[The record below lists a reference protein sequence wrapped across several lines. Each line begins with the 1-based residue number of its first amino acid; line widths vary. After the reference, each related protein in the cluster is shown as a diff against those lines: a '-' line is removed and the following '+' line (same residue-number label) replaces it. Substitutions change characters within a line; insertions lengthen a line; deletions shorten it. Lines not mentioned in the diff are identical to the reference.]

1 MIGYYIQ
8 RGKLTRRLEKRG
20 VIDINLVELIRAK
33 KQEQDYLLRVL
44 ELWAAAEAQGID
56 PTDDANE
63 GGSFGLD
70 TRLLTPK
77 QKVEWQQ
84 HNDRFVERDA
94 TGASRPKLYNYFCD
108 SEDRFVILYPMLE
121 AVHRESFT

>member
-1 MIGYYIQ
+1 MID
-8 RGKLTRRLEKRG
+8 
-20 VIDINLVELIRAK
+20 VSLVESVRAK

-56 PTDDANE
+56 SSE

-77 QKVEWQQ
+77 QKVERQQ
-84 HNDRFVERDA
+84 HGDRFVERDV
-94 TGASRPKLYNYFCD
+94 TGASRPKLYNYFRHLD
-108 SEDRFVILYPMLE
+108 GRTVILYPMLE
-121 AVHRESFT
+121 AAHRESFT